1 MAFVDLLLDGSGD
14 LDLTNGQLSLTPDL
28 QTVIRQKVQITL
40 RAFKG
45 EYFADINLGV
55 PYLENDNNSV
65 QLLGDRIPKDIFDT
79 YMREA
84 ILSVD
89 GVVSITEYSSEVNNT
104 GESLTIEFS
113 AQIESGEV
121 ISTTD
126 TITL

>member
-14 LDLTNGQLSLTPDL
+14 LDLTNGQLRLTPDL

-45 EYFADINLGV
+45 EYFANINFGV
-55 PYLENDNNSV
+55 PYLENDNNPV
-65 QLLGDRIPKDIFDT
+65 QLLGDRISKDIFDT

-84 ILSVD
+84 ILSVP
-89 GVVSITEYSSEVNNT
+89 GVVSLTEYSSAVNNT
-104 GESLTIEFS
+104 GEILTIEFS

>member
-84 ILSVD
+84 ILGVD

>member
-40 RAFKG
+40 RAFRG
-45 EYFADINLGV
+45 EYFADTNLGV

-79 YMREA
+79 YTREA

-113 AQIESGEV
+113 AQIESGDV

>member
-1 MAFVDLLLDGSGD
+1 MAFVDLRLDGSGD

-40 RAFKG
+40 RAFRG

-113 AQIESGEV
+113 AQIESGDV